1 MFTETQL
8 TKFKAL
14 YKKHFGEELSPEDAY
29 EKATKLIRMM
39 QIVHKP
45 MTLKQYHQV
54 VERQRQLAVT

>member
-39 QIVHKP
+39 QIVYKP
-45 MTLKQYHQV
+45 ITKTQYQQV
-54 VERQRQLAVT
+54 MEDKRQLGLV